1 MATVEITTETLDKTV
16 TDNDIVLLD
25 FWAEW
30 CGPCRQFGP
39 VFEQAAADNPD
50 IVFGKVD
57 TEAQP
62 ALGAAFNIMSIPTL
76 MIFREQVLVFSQ
88 PGSLPAPALENLIE
102 QVRALDM
109 EAVHAEIAKQQE
121 GRGRQPRSLTRCF
134 DASPRSCYRHR
145 WRVLIA
151 WVVVLVGV
159 NVLAQTAAARC
170 SRRSRCRE
178 ASRSARST
186 CSAAT
191 SGARA
196 TPATSCSR
204 CTAAAP

>member
-1 MATVEITTETLDKTV
+1 MATVEITADSLDATV
-16 TDNDIVLLD
+16 TENDIVLLD

-62 ALGAAFNIMSIPTL
+62 GLGRAFNVMSIPTL

-88 PGSLPAPALENLIE
+88 PGALPAPALENLIE

-109 EAVHAEIAKQQE
+109 EAVHAEVAKQQQ
-121 GRGRQPRSLTRCF
+121 G
-134 DASPRSCYRHR
+134 A
-145 WRVLIA
+145 
-151 WVVVLVGV
+151 
-159 NVLAQTAAARC
+159 
-170 SRRSRCRE
+170 
-178 ASRSARST
+178 
-186 CSAAT
+186 AAT
-191 SGARA
+191 S
-196 TPATSCSR
+196 
-204 CTAAAP
+204 